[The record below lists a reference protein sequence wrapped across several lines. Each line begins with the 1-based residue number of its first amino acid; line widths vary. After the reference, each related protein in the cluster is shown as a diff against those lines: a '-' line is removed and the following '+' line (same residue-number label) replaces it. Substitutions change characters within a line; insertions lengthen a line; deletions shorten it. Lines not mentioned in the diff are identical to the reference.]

1 MTRPHQRLLHHRVV
15 VRSVVRSVLV
25 RPVLVVVIRVAAA
38 AVKEKVLPVL
48 LILPFEEPV
57 VHVPRVR
64 VEHVILRVRLSLDQ
78 RAVAV
83 LVVDAAP
90 RRVPQ
95 RQVRDGNFLKPH
107 ASRVEPCDGGEVLR
121 RCHVVVGVVVPN
133 VRIFILRLH
142 ERRVRRGVG
151 RGVDAGFVRGRIRV
165 CFVIWI
171 LFRVLV
177 PRLPVRIGDTAA
189 GHRGECARVIRG
201 GPLREHPSSSFEG
214 TVRGGVVPRALR
226 PEIRQRGHLDEI
238 VTPALHRLRV
248 AVVAE
253 GDLLRDVRGHVP
265 RVTRRA
271 EVQARG
277 VRALPRR
284 FSVSAVSVFV
294 SSRDGCD
301 GKVVKVVILALV
313 EEPELAVALRRV
325 RRGRLGPVPPP
336 TRFEDAAA
344 AVARAA
350 SLGHGVRVAS
360 HGFAVVGC
368 AGARGAPRVA
378 AAVLGAR
385 DPERFVEVERGVAEV
400 GEAVVERA
408 DPVFLLGIL
417 GSGGGWRVAVR
428 LAAAAPAATATSL
441 RRAR

>member
-1 MTRPHQRLLHHRVV
+1 M
-15 VRSVVRSVLV
+15 
-25 RPVLVVVIRVAAA
+25 
-38 AVKEKVLPVL
+38 
-48 LILPFEEPV
+48 
-57 VHVPRVR
+57 
-64 VEHVILRVRLSLDQ
+64 
-78 RAVAV
+78 
-83 LVVDAAP
+83 
-90 RRVPQ
+90 
-95 RQVRDGNFLKPH
+95 
-107 ASRVEPCDGGEVLR
+107 
-121 RCHVVVGVVVPN
+121 
-133 VRIFILRLH
+133 
-142 ERRVRRGVG
+142 RRGVG
-151 RGVDAGFVRGRIRV
+151 RGVDAGFVRRRIRV
-165 CFVIWI
+165 FVVVWI
-171 LFRVLV
+171 LLRVLV
-177 PRLPVRIGDTAA
+177 LRIPVRIGDTVA

-201 GPLREHPSSSFEG
+201 GPPREHPSSSFEG

-238 VTPALHRLRV
+238 IPPALHRLRV

-253 GDLLRDVRGHVP
+253 GDLLRDVRGYVP

-301 GKVVKVVILALV
+301 CKVVKVVILALV

-350 SLGHGVRVAS
+350 SLGHGIRVAS

>member
-1 MTRPHQRLLHHRVV
+1 MTCPHQRLLHHRVV

-25 RPVLVVVIRVAAA
+25 RPVLLVVVRVAAA

-64 VEHVILRVRLSLDQ
+64 VEHIILRVRLSLDQ

-95 RQVRDGNFLKPH
+95 RQVRDCDLLKPH
-107 ASRVEPCDGGEVLR
+107 ASRVESGDGGEVLR
-121 RCHVVVGVVVPN
+121 RCHVVVGVVVPD

-165 CFVIWI
+165 CFVVWI

-177 PRLPVRIGDTAA
+177 LRIPVRIEDTAA
-189 GHRGECARVIRG
+189 GHRGERARVIRG
-201 GPLREHPSSSFEG
+201 GPPREHPSSSFEG

-226 PEIRQRGHLDEI
+226 PEVRQRGHLDEI
-238 VTPALHRLRV
+238 VPPALHRLRV

-253 GDLLRDVRGHVP
+253 GDLLRDVRGYVP

-271 EVQARG
+271 EVQAPG

-284 FSVSAVSVFV
+284 FTVCAMSVVV

-301 GKVVKVVILALV
+301 CKVVKVVILALV

-325 RRGRLGPVPPP
+325 RCGRLGPVPPP

>member
-1 MTRPHQRLLHHRVV
+1 MTRPHQRRLHHRVV

-25 RPVLVVVIRVAAA
+25 RPVLLVVVRVAAA

-95 RQVRDGNFLKPH
+95 RQVRDCDFLKPH
-107 ASRVEPCDGGEVLR
+107 ASRVESGDGGEVLR
-121 RCHVVVGVVVPN
+121 RCHVVVGVVVPD

-151 RGVDAGFVRGRIRV
+151 RGVDAGFVRRRIRV
-165 CFVIWI
+165 FVVVWI
-171 LFRVLV
+171 LFRVL
-177 PRLPVRIGDTAA
+177 RIPVRIGDTAA

-201 GPLREHPSSSFEG
+201 GPPREHPSSSFEG

-226 PEIRQRGHLDEI
+226 PEIPQRGHLDEI
-238 VTPALHRLRV
+238 VPPALHRLRV

-253 GDLLRDVRGHVP
+253 GDLLRDVRGYVP

-301 GKVVKVVILALV
+301 CKVVKVVILALV